1 MPIADPLG
9 ETGQVYPLDLAGIE
23 DYEIVAC
30 SVHLGKAH
38 YGRILASVS
47 GKAKSGTGINDA
59 RSSEEV
65 SQPLDNRGEVCL
77 EEEVEKRRR
86 SGMSTEE
93 IAQDM
98 GVDPAWVQSLVSM
111 TEGGESPASE
121 REEAGA

>member
-1 MPIADPLG
+1 M
-9 ETGQVYPLDLAGIE
+9 
-23 DYEIVAC
+23 
-30 SVHLGKAH
+30 
-38 YGRILASVS
+38 
-47 GKAKSGTGINDA
+47 
-59 RSSEEV
+59 
-65 SQPLDNRGEVCL
+65 DNKGEVCL

-111 TEGGESPASE
+111 AEGRESSAEE